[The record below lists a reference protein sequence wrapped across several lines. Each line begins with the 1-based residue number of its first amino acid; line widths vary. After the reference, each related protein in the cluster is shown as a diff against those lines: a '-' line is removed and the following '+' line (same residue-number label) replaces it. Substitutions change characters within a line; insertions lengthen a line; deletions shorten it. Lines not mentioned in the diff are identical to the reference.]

1 MEAIL
6 EWLFQL
12 FGKRTAGQLAG
23 AALVGA
29 FFGAMPFFG
38 AAIFGQEKN
47 LPPIVYLASIVAGA
61 LVCFI
66 AGLFLLSPRRFIG
79 AIFIFLGIAMIVLFI
94 GHAMR
99 ASASM
104 EDYAVEIGI
113 VLVFLVPGVLLLRAR
128 RRYCAGK
135 EVSSV
140 IQGHK
145 QR

>member
-47 LPPIVYLASIVAGA
+47 LPPIVYLVSIVAG
-61 LVCFI
+61 V
-66 AGLFLLSPRRFIG
+66 LS
-79 AIFIFLGIAMIVLFI
+79 V
-94 GHAMR
+94 
-99 ASASM
+99 
-104 EDYAVEIGI
+104 
-113 VLVFLVPGVLLLRAR
+113 LLRAYSCCR
-128 RRYCAGK
+128 RD
-135 EVSSV
+135 VLW
-140 IQGHK
+140 
-145 QR
+145 